1 MGCNSYSHILK
12 SGDYDKKYNAAK
24 VLYNKGEY
32 DKALPFF
39 EELMAVYK
47 GTKDV
52 EKLYYYY
59 PYCHFG
65 LGDYQLAI
73 FYFQNFLEYYPRSE
87 YAEDARFMMSYSY
100 FKLSPTS
107 SLEQSNTEKAL
118 ESFQLFA
125 NTYPTSR
132 YIPEVNSLMDEL
144 RGKMEEKALKAAM
157 LYYNMRE
164 YRAASTALLNVLND
178 FPESKSKEKIL
189 FHILKSQYLLADN
202 SIKEKKADRLKTAS
216 QSYLE
221 FINQFPQ
228 SEYLREAEK
237 IYEATETELNKIN
250 QDEQIQ
256 QTTRSKS

>member
-1 MGCNSYSHILK
+1 
-12 SGDYDKKYNAAK
+12 
-24 VLYNKGEY
+24 
-32 DKALPFF
+32 
-39 EELMAVYK
+39 
-47 GTKDV
+47 
-52 EKLYYYY
+52 
-59 PYCHFG
+59 
-65 LGDYQLAI
+65 
-73 FYFQNFLEYYPRSE
+73 
-87 YAEDARFMMSYSY
+87 
-100 FKLSPTS
+100 
-107 SLEQSNTEKAL
+107 
-118 ESFQLFA
+118 
-125 NTYPTSR
+125 
-132 YIPEVNSLMDEL
+132 MDEL
-144 RGKMEEKALKAAM
+144 RGKREEKALKAAM
-157 LYYNMRE
+157 IYYNMRE